1 MPASPTT
8 PAGLALTNPK
18 FGSIVTSPY
27 TVTTDDGILQTNLAG
42 GTTVN
47 LPQAATVPPGWRV
60 VIQNVGSAGTTSV
73 VPSEAGPDD
82 TINGTDAAFTTGL
95 TTQWGSVVF
104 ISDGVSNWIAV
115 AGS

>member
-1 MPASPTT
+1 MAASPTG
-8 PAGLALTNPK
+8 PGGAPVSLPK
-18 FGSIVTSPY
+18 FGSITSSPY

-47 LPQAATVPPGWRV
+47 LPQAALVPAGWRV

-73 VPSEAGPDD
+73 TPSEAGPDD

-115 AGS
+115 AGA